1 MNIKLFSSP
10 YPESIKN
17 AIQSQEKKHK
27 AIAQNVA
34 HASDPNYKRIET
46 DFSQILDTEKKN
58 STLKTTNQ
66 KHISHLKEQSGQ
78 ARGSAA
84 SANNEV
90 DLSREM
96 MDLAENQIRYDFSTR
111 ALNRYYNGISISIT
125 GRNR

>member
-10 YPESIKN
+10 YAESIKK

-46 DFSQILDTEKKN
+46 DFSHILNTEKKN
-58 STLKTTNQ
+58 STLNTTHQ

-78 ARGSAA
+78 TRGSVA

-90 DLSREM
+90 DLSQEM

-111 ALNRYYNGISISIT
+111 VLNRYYNGISISIT